1 MSPTHQTSLRT
12 NGDAQVLTI
21 PPELALPG
29 TEVLIRKEGERLII
43 EPMPPRSLLS
53 LLATL
58 QAIPDPFPD
67 VDAEILPLDDIAL

>member
-1 MSPTHQTSLRT
+1 MSPTHQTSLLT

-29 TEVLIRKEGERLII
+29 TEVLMRKEGERLII
-43 EPMPPRSLLS
+43 EPMSPRSLLS

-58 QAIPDPFPD
+58 QDIPDPFPD